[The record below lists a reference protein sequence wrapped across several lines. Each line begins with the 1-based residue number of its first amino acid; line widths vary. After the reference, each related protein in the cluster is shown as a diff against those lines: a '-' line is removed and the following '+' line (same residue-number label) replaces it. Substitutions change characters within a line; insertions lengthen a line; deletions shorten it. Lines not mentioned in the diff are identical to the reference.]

1 MKLRARKA
9 PLWRRFG
16 LALLQWHLGLP
27 LHFMVR
33 KTLRRS
39 SRLLQMQ
46 LVLLHGCFQR
56 LLLPLRFLLLVM
68 FPPHRFLLVGL
79 RMVVVRALLVGRL
92 HLG

>member
-16 LALLQWHLGLP
+16 LALLQW
-27 LHFMVR
+27 
-33 KTLRRS
+33 RRS

-79 RMVVVRALLVGRL
+79 RMVVVRALLVRRL